1 MRADRLRR
9 ISDRGARGERH
20 EENETPPQHGS
31 GVTVTR
37 MSRQGDVASALATLL
52 GAPSSA
58 AENVEIVT
66 VRSRAEITPPV
77 VLVRG
82 AIKMVLGDLVI
93 DVARAPCLVLASP
106 WKHVALRGCLVVA
119 LPEDV
124 GATAIAN
131 ARAASAASLAARIE
145 ARAQPTIEARLGH
158 LLADLAKRHG
168 TRLSGGTFLALP
180 LRGRDVASLVGTTNE
195 SVSRI
200 FAAWKRAGRIR
211 ATRDGIWIRT

>member
-1 MRADRLRR
+1 
-9 ISDRGARGERH
+9 
-20 EENETPPQHGS
+20 
-31 GVTVTR
+31 
-37 MSRQGDVASALATLL
+37 MSRQGDVAAAWEALL
-52 GAPSSA
+52 GAAPDD

-66 VRSRAEITPPV
+66 VRARGEIVPPA

-82 AIKMVLGDLVI
+82 AIKMVLGRDLVV
-93 DVARAPCLVLASP
+93 DVARAPLLVLESS
-106 WKHVALRGCLVVA
+106 WKHVALRSCLVVA
-119 LPEDV
+119 LPDD
-124 GATAIAN
+124 APAPAIAK

-145 ARAQPTIEARLGH
+145 ARAQPTIEARLEH

-168 TRLSGGTFLALP
+168 TRLGGGTFLALP

-211 ATRDGIWIRT
+211 ATRDGIWIRTT